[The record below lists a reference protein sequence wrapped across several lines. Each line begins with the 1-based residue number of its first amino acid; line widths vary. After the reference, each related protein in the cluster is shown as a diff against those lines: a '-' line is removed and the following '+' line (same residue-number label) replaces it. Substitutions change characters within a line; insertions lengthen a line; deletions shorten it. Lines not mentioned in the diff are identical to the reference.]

1 MELNSD
7 SSNGEI
13 LMKGQPTE
21 VLAGSGGIN
30 EIYLE
35 PTNWQTSP

>member
-21 VLAGSGGIN
+21 VSAGSGGN
-30 EIYLE
+30 QRDMLR
-35 PTNWQTSP
+35 TH